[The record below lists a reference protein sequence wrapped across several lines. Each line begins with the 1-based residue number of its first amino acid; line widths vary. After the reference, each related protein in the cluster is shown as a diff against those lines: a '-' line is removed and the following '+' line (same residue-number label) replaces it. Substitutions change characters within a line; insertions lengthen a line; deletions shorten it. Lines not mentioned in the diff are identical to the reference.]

1 MLGEIFGYVA
11 LITAIVGLMP
21 QVIKSYKTR
30 STDDISMV
38 MLINYF
44 VGSFAWIVHGFSVN
58 DNFVV
63 WSNILGGTVS
73 VISIIQKLKYD
84 NKFRR
89 AQIEKA

>member
-11 LITAIVGLMP
+11 LVTAIIGLMP
-21 QVIKSYKTR
+21 QVIKSYKTH

-44 VGSFAWIVHGFSVN
+44 VGSFAWIVHGLSVN
-58 DNFVV
+58 DSFVV
-63 WSNILGGTVS
+63 WSNVLGGTVS

-84 NKFRR
+84 NSYKK
-89 AQIEKA
+89 AQVSNE

>member
-1 MLGEIFGYVA
+1 MLGEIFGYIA
-11 LITAIVGLMP
+11 LITAIIGLMP
-21 QVIKSYKTR
+21 QVIKSYKTH

-44 VGSFAWIVHGFSVN
+44 VGSFAWIVHGLSVN

-63 WSNILGGTVS
+63 WSNVLGGTVS

-84 NKFRR
+84 NKYKR
-89 AQIEKA
+89 A

>member
-11 LITAIVGLMP
+11 LITAIIGLMP

-44 VGSFAWIVHGFSVN
+44 VGSFAWIIHGLSVN

-63 WSNILGGTVS
+63 WSNVLGGTVS

-84 NKFRR
+84 DKYKR
-89 AQIEKA
+89 I

>member
-11 LITAIVGLMP
+11 LITAIIGLMP
-21 QVIKSYKTR
+21 QVIKSYKTH

-44 VGSFAWIVHGFSVN
+44 VGSFAWIVHGLSVN

-63 WSNILGGTVS
+63 WSNVLGGTVS

-84 NKFRR
+84 NKYR
-89 AQIEKA
+89 KA

>member
-11 LITAIVGLMP
+11 LITAIIGLMP
-21 QVIKSYKTR
+21 QVIKSYKTH

-44 VGSFAWIVHGFSVN
+44 VGSFAWIVHGLSVN

-63 WSNILGGTVS
+63 WSNVLGGTVS
-73 VISIIQKLKYD
+73 VISIRL
-84 NKFRR
+84 FR
-89 AQIEKA
+89 

>member
-1 MLGEIFGYVA
+1 MLREIFGYVA
-11 LITAIVGLMP
+11 LITAIIGLMP

-44 VGSFAWIVHGFSVN
+44 VGSFAWIIHGLSVN

-63 WSNILGGTVS
+63 WSNVLGGTVS

-84 NKFRR
+84 DKYKR
-89 AQIEKA
+89 I

>member
-11 LITAIVGLMP
+11 LITAIIGLMP
-21 QVIKSYKTR
+21 QVIKSYKTH

-44 VGSFAWIVHGFSVN
+44 VGSFAWIIHGLSVN

-63 WSNILGGTVS
+63 WSNVLGGTVS

-84 NKFRR
+84 
-89 AQIEKA
+89 EKYKRI

>member
-11 LITAIVGLMP
+11 LITAIIGLMP

-44 VGSFAWIVHGFSVN
+44 VGSFAWIVHGLSVN

-63 WSNILGGTVS
+63 WSNVLGGTVS
-73 VISIIQKLKYD
+73 IISIIQKLKYD
-84 NKFRR
+84 DKYKR
-89 AQIEKA
+89 I

>member
-11 LITAIVGLMP
+11 LITAIIGLMP
-21 QVIKSYKTR
+21 QVIKSYKTH

-44 VGSFAWIVHGFSVN
+44 VGSFAWIVHGLSVN

-63 WSNILGGTVS
+63 WSNVLGGTVS
-73 VISIIQKLKYD
+73 IISIIQKLKYD
-84 NKFRR
+84 DKYKR
-89 AQIEKA
+89 I

>member
-11 LITAIVGLMP
+11 LITAIIGLMP
-21 QVIKSYKTR
+21 QVIKSYKTH

-44 VGSFAWIVHGFSVN
+44 VGSFAWIVHGLSVN

-63 WSNILGGTVS
+63 WSNVLGGTVS

-84 NKFRR
+84 NKYKR
-89 AQIEKA
+89 A

>member
-44 VGSFAWIVHGFSVN
+44 VGSFAWIVHGLSVN

-84 NKFRR
+84 DKYKR
-89 AQIEKA
+89 I